1 MIELKQV
8 SFTYQGQ
15 EHDGLRDIDLTIAD
29 GECVLL
35 CGRSGCGKTTITRL
49 VNGLIPQFYQGELQG
64 RVLVDGQEISSLPMY
79 QIAAKVGS
87 VFQNPRTQFFNV
99 DTDSEIAFGIE
110 NEARPPQE
118 LAERVEQTTED
129 LRIQSLRGRN
139 IFELSGGEKQKIAFA
154 SVYAMNP
161 EIYLLDEPSSN
172 LDMTSI
178 QELRE
183 HLRLVKGQGKTI
195 LIAEHRLYYLMD
207 IADRIVY
214 LDRGEIKGIFTPEEF
229 RRLSQAQREQMGLRA
244 TDLMDVLPPPGHAP
258 VRGSVLSLNDVSL
271 RYKRRTIL
279 HGIGLSAGRGEVIG
293 VVGHNGA
300 GKTTFSRALCG
311 LHKDCDGQFQW
322 DGGPMERRDRLKQS
336 YMVMQDVNY
345 ELFAESVEAECS
357 FGIRNPDKALVDAT
371 LEELGLAPY
380 RERHPNT
387 LSGGQ
392 KQRVAIAGVLAMRPQ
407 ILIFDESTSMLDPQ
421 GKAEINALV
430 KKIHEETGITII
442 SITHDIEE
450 MVSSDHVI
458 VMKEG
463 HVVMDGTPSEVLNNE
478 EELVQ
483 MQLDIPFSLKF
494 VNEMKKHGISL
505 KREIRMEKVVDEL
518 CRLRLE
524 N

>member
-87 VFQNPRTQFFNV
+87 VFQNPERSFLTWTRT
-99 DTDSEIAFGIE
+99 
-110 NEARPPQE
+110 ARSPSASRMRPGRPRNWRSAWSRRRRICASRASAAAISSSCPAGK
-118 LAERVEQTTED
+118 AEDRIRIR
-129 LRIQSLRGRN
+129 LR
-139 IFELSGGEKQKIAFA
+139 
-154 SVYAMNP
+154 MNP

-214 LDRGEIKGIFTPEEF
+214 LDRGEIKGIFTPEEL

-258 VRGSVLSLNDVSL
+258 SG
-271 RYKRRTIL
+271 
-279 HGIGLSAGRGEVIG
+279 
-293 VVGHNGA
+293 
-300 GKTTFSRALCG
+300 
-311 LHKDCDGQFQW
+311 
-322 DGGPMERRDRLKQS
+322 DR
-336 YMVMQDVNY
+336 
-345 ELFAESVEAECS
+345 C
-357 FGIRNPDKALVDAT
+357 
-371 LEELGLAPY
+371 
-380 RERHPNT
+380 
-387 LSGGQ
+387 
-392 KQRVAIAGVLAMRPQ
+392 
-407 ILIFDESTSMLDPQ
+407 
-421 GKAEINALV
+421 
-430 KKIHEETGITII
+430 
-442 SITHDIEE
+442 
-450 MVSSDHVI
+450 
-458 VMKEG
+458 
-463 HVVMDGTPSEVLNNE
+463 
-478 EELVQ
+478 
-483 MQLDIPFSLKF
+483 
-494 VNEMKKHGISL
+494 
-505 KREIRMEKVVDEL
+505 
-518 CRLRLE
+518 CR
-524 N
+524 